1 MKLHLTTL
9 LALGVTVFAAGEAQ
23 LPPNARLAIIG
34 DSITE
39 QKMYSKYM
47 EVYLIACAGRQ
58 DVRVFQFGWSG
69 ERAPGFL
76 ARMENDLSVLQ
87 PTAATTCYGM
97 NDGSYQPFN
106 EKIGKTYEDAMRGII
121 EKFDKLG
128 VMNVV
133 VGSPGA
139 VDTKFFKKPNFPE
152 DKAAESYNDN
162 LAHLR
167 DIDRKLASDK
177 GKAFADVHGAM
188 FEAMGKAK
196 AALGDSYDVCG
207 GDGFHPGPNGQLIM
221 AYAFLKGLG
230 CKGDIAEITVDMNGA
245 ATASD
250 GHKVLSSG
258 AGKAEI
264 ESERYPFC
272 FEGDAKSSKGTRSI
286 TPFFPF
292 NEDLNRFVLRV
303 KNLGGEKAKVTWGTQ
318 TKEFAKTQLEKGINL
333 AAEFD
338 QTPFDESFK
347 KFTRTVGAKQ
357 AFETSMIKDWITR
370 FPTAAP
376 LTKPAP
382 ELEAAFD
389 NLKKGFV
396 ARQKALET
404 DSRKVLQP
412 VKHSITIAQ

>member
-9 LALGVTVFAAGEAQ
+9 LALTAAAFAADEAQ
-23 LPPNARLAIIG
+23 LPQNARLAIIG

-39 QKMYSKYM
+39 QKLYSKYM
-47 EVYLIACAGRQ
+47 ETYLLACAGRQ
-58 DVRVFQFGWSG
+58 DIRVFQFGWSG

-87 PTAATTCYGM
+87 PTTATTCYGM

-106 EKIGKTYEDAMRGII
+106 EKIGKTYEEAMRGIVD
-121 EKFDKLG
+121 KFDKLG

-139 VDTKFFKKPNFPE
+139 VDTKFFNKPNFPE
-152 DKAAESYNDN
+152 GKAAESYNDN

-188 FEAMGKAK
+188 FETMGKAK
-196 AALGDSYDVCG
+196 AALGENYEVCG

-221 AYAFLKGLG
+221 AYAFLKVLG
-230 CKGDIAEITVDMNGA
+230 CKGDIAQITVDMNGP
-245 ATASD
+245 ATASA
-250 GHKVLSSG
+250 GHKVLSSE
-258 AGKAEI
+258 AGKVEI

-286 TPFFPF
+286 TPFLPF
-292 NEDLNRFVLRV
+292 NDDLNRFILKV
-303 KNLGGEKAKVTWGTQ
+303 KNLKGEQAKVTWGAQ
-318 TKEFAKTQLEKGINL
+318 TKQFGKAQLEKGINL

-338 QTPFDESFK
+338 QTPFDGAFK
-347 KFTRTVGAKQ
+347 KFTAAVGAKQ

-370 FPTAAP
+370 FPAAAP
-376 LTKPAP
+376 LTKTAP

-389 NLKKGFV
+389 NLKKNFI
-396 ARQKALET
+396 ARQKSLEA
-404 DSRKVLQP
+404 DSRKLLQP
-412 VKHSITIAQ
+412 LKHTIVVAQ